1 MRNRYFRLLKNINLG
16 GKNKDIKKRNEGASL
31 VYVLVI
37 LSIISAFSINF
48 AYYVRQKKEMV
59 FLKSQKENKA
69 EKKFLIQKENQNVER
84 ILNKG
89 ILFDGNRVLLDRR
102 ERYFDSI
109 LKKNGQTIEI
119 KNLIFLAK
127 DTESVANYKVKSI
140 RDNNDNEYSLPLEE
154 NKVYSE
160 LKVVFARKILN
171 EEILFQEKVEFR
183 RLSSLEVEMR
193 VLESGFLY
201 NCSRWNT

>member
-1 MRNRYFRLLKNINLG
+1 MGNRYFRLLKNIKLWGEN
-16 GKNKDIKKRNEGASL
+16 KNIKKRNEGASL

-59 FLKSQKENKA
+59 FLKSQKENKV
-69 EKKFLIQKENQNVER
+69 EKKFLVQKENQNVER
-84 ILNKG
+84 TLNKG
-89 ILFDGNRVLLDRR
+89 ILFDGNTVLLDSR

-127 DTESVANYKVKSI
+127 DTESVGNYKVKSI
-140 RDNNDNEYSLPLEE
+140 RDSSDNEYYLPLEE

-193 VLESGFLY
+193 VLESGFL
-201 NCSRWNT
+201 

>member
-1 MRNRYFRLLKNINLG
+1 MRNRYFRLLKNIKLG
-16 GKNKDIKKRNEGASL
+16 RKNKNIKKRNEGASL
-31 VYVLVI
+31 VYILVI

-59 FLKSQKENKA
+59 FLKSQKENKV
-69 EKKFLIQKENQNVER
+69 EKKFLVQKENQNVER

-89 ILFDGNRVLLDRR
+89 ILFDGNTVLLDRR

-109 LKKNGQTIEI
+109 LKKSGQTIEI

-127 DTESVANYKVKSI
+127 DTESVGNYKVKSI
-140 RDNNDNEYSLPLEE
+140 RDSSDNEYYLPLEE

-160 LKVVFARKILN
+160 LKVIFARKILN

-183 RLSSLEVEMR
+183 RLSSLEVEMK
-193 VLESGFLY
+193 VLESGFL
-201 NCSRWNT
+201 

>member
-1 MRNRYFRLLKNINLG
+1 MRNRYRLLKNIKLG
-16 GKNKDIKKRNEGASL
+16 GKNKNIKKRNEGASL

-59 FLKSQKENKA
+59 FLKSQKENKV
-69 EKKFLIQKENQNVER
+69 EKNFLIQKENQNVER

-89 ILFDGNRVLLDRR
+89 ILFDGNTVLLDRR

-119 KNLIFLAK
+119 KNLVFLPK
-127 DTESVANYKVKSI
+127 ETESIGNYSVKSI
-140 RDNNDNEYSLPLEE
+140 KDSNDNEYSLPLEE

-171 EEILFQEKVEFR
+171 EEIMFQETVEFR

-193 VLESGFLY
+193 VLELGFL
-201 NCSRWNT
+201 

>member
-1 MRNRYFRLLKNINLG
+1 MGNRYFRLLKNIRLG

-59 FLKSQKENKA
+59 FLKSQKENNV

-89 ILFDGNRVLLDRR
+89 ILFDGNTVSIDKK

-109 LKKNGQTIEI
+109 FKKNGQTIEI

-140 RDNNDNEYSLPLEE
+140 RDSSDNEHYLPLEE

-160 LKVVFARKILN
+160 LKVIFARKILN

-193 VLESGFLY
+193 ILESGFL
-201 NCSRWNT
+201 

>member
-1 MRNRYFRLLKNINLG
+1 MRNRYFRLLKNIKLW
-16 GKNKDIKKRNEGASL
+16 GKNKNIEKRNKGASL

-59 FLKSQKENKA
+59 FLKSQKENKV
-69 EKKFLIQKENQNVER
+69 EKKFLVQKENQNVER

-89 ILFDGNRVLLDRR
+89 ILFDENRVSLDKK

-119 KNLIFLAK
+119 KNLVFLPK
-127 DTESVANYKVKSI
+127 ETESIGNYMIKSVKDS
-140 RDNNDNEYSLPLEE
+140 NDNEHYLPLEE

-160 LKVVFARKILN
+160 LKVIFARKILN

-193 VLESGFLY
+193 ILESGFL
-201 NCSRWNT
+201 

>member
-1 MRNRYFRLLKNINLG
+1 MRNRYFRLLKNIKLG
-16 GKNKDIKKRNEGASL
+16 GKYKNIKKRNEGASL

-37 LSIISAFSINF
+37 FSIISAFSINF

-59 FLKSQKENKA
+59 FLKSQKENKV
-69 EKKFLIQKENQNVER
+69 EKNFLIQKENQNVER

-89 ILFDGNRVLLDRR
+89 ILFDGNTVSLDRR
-102 ERYFDSI
+102 ERYFDSV
-109 LKKNGQTIEI
+109 LKKDGQAIEI

-127 DTESVANYKVKSI
+127 DTESVGNYKVKSI
-140 RDNNDNEYSLPLEE
+140 RDSSDNEYYLPLEE

-160 LKVVFARKILN
+160 LKVIFARKILN

-193 VLESGFLY
+193 VVESGFL
-201 NCSRWNT
+201 

>member
-1 MRNRYFRLLKNINLG
+1 MRNRYFRLLKNIELG
-16 GKNKDIKKRNEGASL
+16 GKNKNIKKRNEGASL

-59 FLKSQKENKA
+59 FLKSQKENKV
-69 EKKFLIQKENQNVER
+69 EKKFLVQKENQNVER

-89 ILFDGNRVLLDRR
+89 ILFDGNTVLLDRR
-102 ERYFDSI
+102 EQYFDSI

-127 DTESVANYKVKSI
+127 DTESVGNYKVKSI
-140 RDNNDNEYSLPLEE
+140 RDSSDNEYYLPLEE

-193 VLESGFLY
+193 VVESGFL
-201 NCSRWNT
+201 

>member
-1 MRNRYFRLLKNINLG
+1 MGNRYFRLLKNIKLLG
-16 GKNKDIKKRNEGASL
+16 ENKNIKKRNEGASL

-59 FLKSQKENKA
+59 FLKSQKENKV
-69 EKKFLIQKENQNVER
+69 EKKFLVQKENQNVER

-89 ILFDGNRVLLDRR
+89 ILFDGNTVLLDRR

-119 KNLIFLAK
+119 KNLIFLVK
-127 DTESVANYKVKSI
+127 DTESVGNYKVKSI
-140 RDNNDNEYSLPLEE
+140 RDSSDNEYYLPLEE

-193 VLESGFLY
+193 VLESGFL
-201 NCSRWNT
+201 

>member
-1 MRNRYFRLLKNINLG
+1 MRNRYFRLLKNIKLG
-16 GKNKDIKKRNEGASL
+16 GKNKNIKKRNEGASL

-59 FLKSQKENKA
+59 FLKSQKENKV
-69 EKKFLIQKENQNVER
+69 EKDFLIQKENQNVER

-89 ILFDGNRVLLDRR
+89 ILFDGNTVSLDRR
-102 ERYFDSI
+102 ERYFDSV
-109 LKKNGQTIEI
+109 LKKDGQAVEI

-127 DTESVANYKVKSI
+127 DTESVGNYKVKSI
-140 RDNNDNEYSLPLEE
+140 RDSSDNEYYLPLEE

-160 LKVVFARKILN
+160 LKVIFARKILN

-193 VLESGFLY
+193 VVESGFL
-201 NCSRWNT
+201 

>member
-1 MRNRYFRLLKNINLG
+1 MRNRFRLLKNIKLG
-16 GKNKDIKKRNEGASL
+16 GKNKNIKKRNEGASL

-59 FLKSQKENKA
+59 FLKSQKENNV

-89 ILFDGNRVLLDRR
+89 ILFDGNTVLLDRR
-102 ERYFDSI
+102 EQYFDSA
-109 LKKNGQTIEI
+109 LKKDGQAVEI

-127 DTESVANYKVKSI
+127 DTESVGNYKVKSI
-140 RDNNDNEYSLPLEE
+140 RDSSDNEYSLPLEE

-160 LKVVFARKILN
+160 LKVIFARKILN

-183 RLSSLEVEMR
+183 RLSSLEVEMK
-193 VLESGFLY
+193 VLESGFL
-201 NCSRWNT
+201 

>member
-1 MRNRYFRLLKNINLG
+1 MRNRFRLLKNIKLG
-16 GKNKDIKKRNEGASL
+16 GKNKNIKKRNEGASL

-59 FLKSQKENKA
+59 FLKTQKENKV
-69 EKKFLIQKENQNVER
+69 EKNFLIQKENQNVER

-89 ILFDGNRVLLDRR
+89 ILFDGNRFSLDKK

-109 LKKNGQTIEI
+109 LKKNGQAVEI

-127 DTESVANYKVKSI
+127 DTESIGNYKVKSI
-140 RDNNDNEYSLPLEE
+140 RDSNDNEYSLPLAE

-160 LKVVFARKILN
+160 LKVVFARKILD

-193 VLESGFLY
+193 VLESGFL
-201 NCSRWNT
+201 

>member
-1 MRNRYFRLLKNINLG
+1 MRNRYFRLLKNIKLG
-16 GKNKDIKKRNEGASL
+16 GKNKNIEKRNEGASL

-59 FLKSQKENKA
+59 FLKSQKENKV
-69 EKKFLIQKENQNVER
+69 EKNFLIQKENQNVER

-89 ILFDGNRVLLDRR
+89 ILFDGNRFSLDKK

-109 LKKNGQTIEI
+109 LKKNGQAVEI

-127 DTESVANYKVKSI
+127 DTESIGNYKVKSI
-140 RDNNDNEYSLPLEE
+140 RDSNDNEYSLPLAE

-160 LKVVFARKILN
+160 LKVVFARKILD

-193 VLESGFLY
+193 VVESVFL
-201 NCSRWNT
+201 

>member
-1 MRNRYFRLLKNINLG
+1 MGNRYFRLLKNIKLWGEN
-16 GKNKDIKKRNEGASL
+16 KNIKKRNEGASL

-59 FLKSQKENKA
+59 FLKSQKENNV
-69 EKKFLIQKENQNVER
+69 EKKFLIQKENQNIER

-89 ILFDGNRVLLDRR
+89 ILFDGNRVSLDKK

-119 KNLIFLAK
+119 KNLVFLPK
-127 DTESVANYKVKSI
+127 ETESIGNYMIKSVKDS
-140 RDNNDNEYSLPLEE
+140 NDNEHYLPLEE

-160 LKVVFARKILN
+160 LKVIFARKILN

-193 VLESGFLY
+193 VLESGFL
-201 NCSRWNT
+201 

>member
-1 MRNRYFRLLKNINLG
+1 MGNRYFRLLKNIKLWGEN
-16 GKNKDIKKRNEGASL
+16 KNIKKRNEGASL

-59 FLKSQKENKA
+59 FLKSQKENKV
-69 EKKFLIQKENQNVER
+69 EKKFLVQKENQNVER

-89 ILFDGNRVLLDRR
+89 ILFDGNTVLLDRR
-102 ERYFDSI
+102 EQYFDSI

-119 KNLIFLAK
+119 KNLIFLEK
-127 DTESVANYKVKSI
+127 DTESVGNYKVKSI
-140 RDNNDNEYSLPLEE
+140 RDSSDNEYYLPLEE

-171 EEILFQEKVEFR
+171 EEIMFQEKVEFR

-193 VLESGFLY
+193 VLESGFL
-201 NCSRWNT
+201 

>member
-1 MRNRYFRLLKNINLG
+1 MRNRFRLLKNIKLG
-16 GKNKDIKKRNEGASL
+16 GKNKNIKKRNEGASL

-59 FLKSQKENKA
+59 FLKSQKENKV
-69 EKKFLIQKENQNVER
+69 EKNFLIQKENQNVER

-89 ILFDGNRVLLDRR
+89 ILFDGNRFSLDKK

-109 LKKNGQTIEI
+109 LKKNGQAVEI

-127 DTESVANYKVKSI
+127 DTESIGNYKVKSI
-140 RDNNDNEYSLPLEE
+140 RDSNDNEYSLPLAE

-160 LKVVFARKILN
+160 LKVVFARKILD

-193 VLESGFLY
+193 VLESGFL
-201 NCSRWNT
+201 

>member
-1 MRNRYFRLLKNINLG
+1 MGNRYFRLLKNIKLG
-16 GKNKDIKKRNEGASL
+16 GKNKNIKKNEGASL

-59 FLKSQKENKA
+59 FLKSQKENKV
-69 EKKFLIQKENQNVER
+69 EKNFLIQKENQNVER

-89 ILFDGNRVLLDRR
+89 ILFDGNRFSLDKK
-102 ERYFDSI
+102 ERYFDSV
-109 LKKNGQTIEI
+109 LKKNGQAVEI

-127 DTESVANYKVKSI
+127 DTESLGNYKVKSI
-140 RDNNDNEYSLPLEE
+140 RDSSGNEYSLPLEE

-160 LKVVFARKILN
+160 VKVIFARKILN
-171 EEILFQEKVEFR
+171 EEILFQEKIEFR

-193 VLESGFLY
+193 VLESGFL
-201 NCSRWNT
+201 

>member
-59 FLKSQKENKA
+59 FLKSQKENNV
-69 EKKFLIQKENQNVER
+69 EKKYLIQKENQNVER

-89 ILFDGNRVLLDRR
+89 ILFDGNTVLLDRR
-102 ERYFDSI
+102 ERYFDSA
-109 LKKNGQTIEI
+109 LKKDAQAVEI

-127 DTESVANYKVKSI
+127 DTESVGNYKVKSI
-140 RDNNDNEYSLPLEE
+140 RDSNDNEYSLPLEE

-171 EEILFQEKVEFR
+171 EEILFQEKIEFR

-193 VLESGFLY
+193 VLESVFL
-201 NCSRWNT
+201 

>member
-1 MRNRYFRLLKNINLG
+1 MGNRYFRLLKNIKLWGEN
-16 GKNKDIKKRNEGASL
+16 KNIKKRNEGASL

-59 FLKSQKENKA
+59 FLKSQKENKV
-69 EKKFLIQKENQNVER
+69 EKNFLIQKENQNVER

-89 ILFDGNRVLLDRR
+89 ILFDGNRVSLDKK

-119 KNLIFLAK
+119 KNLVFLPK
-127 DTESVANYKVKSI
+127 ETESIGNYMIKSVKDS
-140 RDNNDNEYSLPLEE
+140 NDNEHYLPLEE

-160 LKVVFARKILN
+160 LKVIFARKILN

-183 RLSSLEVEMR
+183 RLSSLEVEMK
-193 VLESGFLY
+193 VLESGFL
-201 NCSRWNT
+201 

>member
-1 MRNRYFRLLKNINLG
+1 MRNRYFRLLKNIKLL
-16 GKNKDIKKRNEGASL
+16 GKNKNIEKRNEGASL

-59 FLKSQKENKA
+59 FLKSQKENKV
-69 EKKFLIQKENQNVER
+69 EKKFLVQKENQNVER
-84 ILNKG
+84 TLNKG
-89 ILFDGNRVLLDRR
+89 ILFDGNTVLLDRR

-109 LKKNGQTIEI
+109 LKKNGQAIEI

-127 DTESVANYKVKSI
+127 DTESVGNYKVKSI

-160 LKVVFARKILN
+160 LKVVFARKILD
-171 EEILFQEKVEFR
+171 EEILFQEKVGFR

-193 VLESGFLY
+193 VLESGFL
-201 NCSRWNT
+201 

>member
-1 MRNRYFRLLKNINLG
+1 MGNRYFRLLKNIKLWGEN
-16 GKNKDIKKRNEGASL
+16 KNIKKRNEGASL

-59 FLKSQKENKA
+59 FLKSQKENNV
-69 EKKFLIQKENQNVER
+69 EKKYLIQKENQNVER

-89 ILFDGNRVLLDRR
+89 ILFDGNTVLLDRR
-102 ERYFDSI
+102 EQYFDSI

-127 DTESVANYKVKSI
+127 DTESVGNYKVKSI
-140 RDNNDNEYSLPLEE
+140 RDSSDNEYYLPLEE

-193 VLESGFLY
+193 VVESGFL
-201 NCSRWNT
+201 